1 MPAVIY
7 QIALASHYKAFRLFI
22 PPHPRPSSTPAQ
34 MAVGGFARPGGAK
47 NLKGPWVVIIAAFL
61 AVAGILILG
70 NQSWNIGV
78 IGTGGNNMNTSDF
91 VIDTRRLGKAYNGV
105 QALKSLDLKVPKN
118 SIFGFLGPNGSGK
131 TTTIKLLLG
140 LTRPTS
146 GSGSVFGQDIVEDSV
161 AIRKRIGYLAQD
173 PRFYEHMTARETL
186 RFKAHFYYHGPAAE
200 IDKRITET
208 LELVGLSDKAD
219 RHIKG
224 FSGGERQRLG
234 IAQAQIN
241 YPALLILDEPAAAL
255 DPMGRRD
262 VLEVME
268 RIQKHATIF
277 YSTHILDD
285 VQRVS
290 DSVAILNHGE
300 LVAQA
305 SIQDLL
311 AGSRG
316 TIYSLDTEGEVGQAR
331 ARIADQ
337 AWVSGIDVTSADGQ
351 TTWQVTVTDDEA
363 AKAQLL
369 RLVLADEQLTVT
381 KFGRKTYE
389 LEEIFM
395 NIVEGDHH
403 G

>member
-1 MPAVIY
+1 MDPQDLVI
-7 QIALASHYKAFRLFI
+7 
-22 PPHPRPSSTPAQ
+22 STQ
-34 MAVGGFARPGGAK
+34 
-47 NLKGPWVVIIAAFL
+47 N
-61 AVAGILILG
+61 
-70 NQSWNIGV
+70 
-78 IGTGGNNMNTSDF
+78 
-91 VIDTRRLGKAYNGV
+91 LGKSYNGV
-105 QALKSLDLKVPKN
+105 AALDSLNLQVPKN
-118 SIFGFLGPNGSGK
+118 SIFGFLGPNGAGK
-131 TTTIKLLLG
+131 TTAIKLLLG
-140 LTRPTS
+140 LTRPSS
-146 GSGSVFGQDIVEDSV
+146 GGGAIFGQDIVKNSV
-161 AIRKRIGYLAQD
+161 EIRKRIGYLAQD

-186 RFKAHFYYHGPAAE
+186 RFKARFYYRGPAAE
-200 IDKRITET
+200 IEKRITET

-219 RHIKG
+219 RPIKG

-241 YPALLILDEPAAAL
+241 YPDLLILDEPAAAL

-268 RIQKHATIF
+268 RLQKYATIF

-316 TIYSLDTEGEVGQAR
+316 TIYSLDIEGQADQAQ
-331 ARIADQ
+331 ARITDQ
-337 AWVSGIDVTSADGQ
+337 AWVSAVDVTAADDQ
-351 TTWQVTVTDDEA
+351 ITWQVTVTDDEV

-381 KFGRKTYE
+381 RFGRKTYE
-389 LEEIFM
+389 LEEIFI
-395 NIVEGDHH
+395 NIVEGDNH